1 MDQIHYLKPFM
12 DQIQYLK
19 TFMDQIHYLKT
30 FMDQIHY
37 LKTFMDQIIASN
49 TGNKF
54 IIFYKY
60 IIYGIRESLYRYN
73 D

>member
-1 MDQIHYLKPFM
+1 
-12 DQIQYLK
+12 
-19 TFMDQIHYLKT
+19 MDQIHYLKT

-37 LKTFMDQIIASN
+37 LKTFMNQIIASN

-60 IIYGIRESLYRYN
+60 IIYGIRESLYRHN
-73 D
+73 DK